1 MSATAEAANAA
12 RTTRATTAGIDRR
25 AIATLAVGHACVD
38 VTQGAVPALIP
49 FLIHDR
55 HWSYGAAGALVLA
68 MTASSSLLQPLFGW
82 LADRRSLT
90 WLLPGGVVLAAVGIA
105 LAGLLS
111 ASAPLT
117 FAFVAL
123 AGLGVGAYHPEGARY
138 ANYVS
143 GARRASG
150 MSLYSVGGNAGFAL
164 GPIMVTPLV
173 LAAGLHGTLW
183 LLIPLLAVA
192 LALAR
197 ELPRLRGFHP
207 ERRVGAGRPA
217 AAERAPRPDRWRPFA
232 RVAAIAGVR
241 SGAYFG
247 LQAFIP
253 AYFIAHFGSSAGIAN
268 AALTTVLV
276 AGALGT
282 LVGGRLADRVGR
294 RRILVACNAVLT
306 PLLLLVLVVS
316 EPAAFALLALIGFFT
331 VGTFSITVV
340 LGQEYLPNRIG
351 IASGVTLGA
360 AIGVGGIV
368 AALLGQLADAVGLT
382 TVLLVVA
389 ALPLPAFALSLTL
402 PRERARPRRPRALAA
417 TAGSV
422 GSAD

>member
-1 MSATAEAANAA
+1 MSATAEAVTAA
-12 RTTRATTAGIDRR
+12 RTAAFADAGVDRR
-25 AIATLAVGHACVD
+25 GIATLAIGHACVD

-49 FLIHDR
+49 FLIRDR

-82 LADRRSLT
+82 LADRRSLR
-90 WLLPGGVVLAAVGIA
+90 WLLPAGVVLAAVGIA
-105 LAGLLS
+105 LAGV
-111 ASAPLT
+111 ASDSEPLT
-117 FAFVAL
+117 FALVAL

-143 GARRASG
+143 GTRRASG
-150 MSLYSVGGNAGFAL
+150 MSLYSVGGNVGFAL
-164 GPIMVTPLV
+164 GPILVTPLV

-183 LLIPLLAVA
+183 LLVPLLAVA
-192 LALAR
+192 LLLAR
-197 ELPRLRGFHP
+197 ELPRLHDFHP
-207 ERRVGAGRPA
+207 ERLAATAGVHAAR
-217 AAERAPRPDRWRPFA
+217 AAEPQPDRWRPFA
-232 RVAAIAGVR
+232 RVATIAGVR

-247 LQAFIP
+247 LQAFVP
-253 AYFIAHFGSSAGIAN
+253 SYFIAHFGSSTGVAN

-282 LVGGRLADRVGR
+282 LAGGRLADRVGR
-294 RRILVACNAVLT
+294 RRILVICNGVLT
-306 PLLLLVLVVS
+306 PLILLLVLVAG
-316 EPAAFALLALIGFFT
+316 EPSAFVLLALIGFFT

-382 TVLLVVA
+382 TVLLVIA
-389 ALPLPAFALSLTL
+389 ALPLPAFLLSVTL
-402 PRERARPRRPRALAA
+402 PRER
-417 TAGSV
+417 
-422 GSAD
+422 

>member
-1 MSATAEAANAA
+1 MSALADAPA
-12 RTTRATTAGIDRR
+12 AGIDRR
-25 AIATLAVGHACVD
+25 GIATLAVGHACVD

-49 FLIHDR
+49 FLIHGR

-82 LADRRSLT
+82 VADRRSLS

-105 LAGLLS
+105 LAGACS
-111 ASAPLT
+111 ASEPLT
-117 FAFVAL
+117 FALVAL

-143 GARRASG
+143 GAQRASG
-150 MSLYSVGGNAGFAL
+150 MSLYSVGGNVGFAL
-164 GPIMVTPLV
+164 GPITVTPLV
-173 LAAGLHGTLW
+173 LAVGLHGTLW
-183 LLIPLLAVA
+183 LLVPLLTVA
-192 LALAR
+192 ALLAR

-207 ERRVGAGRPA
+207 ARGAGGPAHA
-217 AAERAPRPDRWRPFA
+217 AAAAAPRPERWRPFA

-247 LQAFIP
+247 LQAFVP
-253 AYFIAHFGSSAGIAN
+253 AYFIAHYGSSAGVAN
-268 AALTTVLV
+268 AALTTILV

-282 LVGGRLADRVGR
+282 LVGGRLADRLGR

-306 PLLLLVLVVS
+306 PLLLLVLAVG
-316 EPAAFALLALIGFFT
+316 EPTAFVLLALVGFFT

-382 TVLLVVA
+382 PVLLTIA
-389 ALPLPAFALSLTL
+389 ALPLPALALSVSL
-402 PRERARPRRPRALAA
+402 PHEHRRHPRRALAA
-417 TAGSV
+417 AAGSV
-422 GSAD
+422 GAAD

>member
-1 MSATAEAANAA
+1 MSAVATPAD
-12 RTTRATTAGIDRR
+12 ATTAAAAAAARGVDRR
-25 AIATLAVGHACVD
+25 GIATLAVGHACVD

-49 FLIHDR
+49 FLIRDR

-82 LADRRSLT
+82 LADRRSLS

-111 ASAPLT
+111 DSEPLT
-117 FAFVAL
+117 FALVGL

-150 MSLYSVGGNAGFAL
+150 MSLYSVGGNVGFAL
-164 GPIMVTPLV
+164 GPILVTPLV
-173 LAAGLHGTLW
+173 LAAGLHGTLF
-183 LLIPLLAVA
+183 LLLPLLAVA
-192 LALAR
+192 LLLAR
-197 ELPRLRGFHP
+197 ELPRLHGFHP
-207 ERRVGAGRPA
+207 ARRAAGQPAARPA
-217 AAERAPRPDRWRPFA
+217 HGGPDRWRPFA
-232 RVAAIAGVR
+232 RIAAIAGVR

-247 LQAFIP
+247 LQAFVP
-253 AYFIAHFGSSAGIAN
+253 AYFIARYGSSTGVAN
-268 AALTTVLV
+268 AALTTLLV

-282 LVGGRLADRVGR
+282 LAGGRLADRLGR

-306 PLLLLVLVVS
+306 PLLLLVLVAG
-316 EPAAFALLALIGFFT
+316 EPAAFVLLALVGFFT

-351 IASGVTLGA
+351 TASGVTLGA
-360 AIGVGGIV
+360 AIGLGGV
-368 AALLGQLADAVGLT
+368 AAALLGQLADAVGLT
-382 TVLLVVA
+382 PVLLVVA
-389 ALPLPAFALSLTL
+389 ALPLPALLLSLAL
-402 PRERARPRRPRALAA
+402 PRE
-417 TAGSV
+417 G
-422 GSAD
+422 

>member
-1 MSATAEAANAA
+1 MSAVAAEAGAELAA
-12 RTTRATTAGIDRR
+12 PAGIDRR

-38 VTQGAVPALIP
+38 TAQGAVPALLP
-49 FLIHDR
+49 FLIRDR
-55 HWSYGAAGALVLA
+55 GWSYGATAALVLA

-82 LADRRSLT
+82 LADRRSLS

-105 LAGLLS
+105 LAGVVS
-111 ASAPLT
+111 ASPPLT
-117 FAFVAL
+117 FALVAV

-143 GARRASG
+143 GAKRASG
-150 MSLYSVGGNAGFAL
+150 MSLYSVGGNTGFAL
-164 GPIMVTPLV
+164 GPILVTPLV

-183 LLIPLLAVA
+183 LLVPMLAVA
-192 LALAR
+192 LLLVR
-197 ELPRLRGFHP
+197 ELPRLRSFHP
-207 ERRVGAGRPA
+207 ERRSA
-217 AAERAPRPDRWRPFA
+217 ATGGPQHAHKAPQPDRWGPFA
-232 RVAAIAGVR
+232 RVAGIAAVR

-253 AYFIAHFGSSAGIAN
+253 AYFIAHFGSSAGVAN
-268 AALTTVLV
+268 AALTTILV

-294 RRILVACNAVLT
+294 RRILIACNAVLT
-306 PLLLLVLVVS
+306 PLMLLVLVVA
-316 EPAAFALLALIGFFT
+316 EPAAFVLLALVGFFT

-340 LGQEYLPNRIG
+340 LGQEYLPSRIG

-368 AALLGQLADAVGLT
+368 AAVLGQLADAVGLT
-382 TVLLVVA
+382 PVLLVVA
-389 ALPLPAFALSLTL
+389 ALPLPAL
-402 PRERARPRRPRALAA
+402 ALAA
-417 TAGSV
+417 MLPVERRPAR
-422 GSAD
+422 A

>member
-1 MSATAEAANAA
+1 VSAVASTIDAAAVAAAEE
-12 RTTRATTAGIDRR
+12 RVDRR
-25 AIATLAVGHACVD
+25 GIATLAVGHACVD
-38 VTQGAVPALIP
+38 VTQGAVPGLIP

-82 LADRRSLT
+82 LADRRSLS
-90 WLLPGGVVLAAVGIA
+90 WLLPGGVVLAAIGIA
-105 LAGLLS
+105 LAGLVS
-111 ASAPLT
+111 DSEPLT
-117 FAFVAL
+117 FALVAL

-150 MSLYSVGGNAGFAL
+150 MSLYSVGGNVGFAL

-183 LLIPLLAVA
+183 LLLPLLAVA
-192 LALAR
+192 LMLAR
-197 ELPRLRGFHP
+197 ELPRLHGFHP
-207 ERRVGAGRPA
+207 ERRRAVGGSA
-217 AAERAPRPDRWRPFA
+217 ASASARAPDRWRPFA
-232 RVAAIAGVR
+232 RIAAIAGVR

-253 AYFIAHFGSSAGIAN
+253 VWFIAHYGSSAGVAN
-268 AALTTVLV
+268 AALTTILV

-294 RRILVACNAVLT
+294 RRILIACNAVLT
-306 PLLLLVLVVS
+306 PLMLLVLLAG
-316 EPAAFALLALIGFFT
+316 EPAAFALLALVGFFT

-360 AIGVGGIV
+360 AIGLGGV
-368 AALLGQLADAVGLT
+368 AAALLGQLADAVGLT
-382 TVLLVVA
+382 PVLIVIAV
-389 ALPLPAFALSLTL
+389 LPLPALALALTL
-402 PRERARPRRPRALAA
+402 PRE
-417 TAGSV
+417 G
-422 GSAD
+422 

>member
-1 MSATAEAANAA
+1 MSAVAAEAGAELAA
-12 RTTRATTAGIDRR
+12 PAGIDRR

-38 VTQGAVPALIP
+38 TAQGAVPALLP
-49 FLIHDR
+49 FLIRDR
-55 HWSYGAAGALVLA
+55 GWSYGATAALVLA

-82 LADRRSLT
+82 LADRRSLS

-105 LAGLLS
+105 VAGVVS
-111 ASAPLT
+111 ASTPLT
-117 FAFVAL
+117 FALVAI

-143 GARRASG
+143 GAKRASG
-150 MSLYSVGGNAGFAL
+150 MSLYSVGGNTGFAL
-164 GPIMVTPLV
+164 GPILVTPLV

-183 LLIPLLAVA
+183 LLLPMLAVA
-192 LALAR
+192 LLIVR

-207 ERRVGAGRPA
+207 ERRSA
-217 AAERAPRPDRWRPFA
+217 ATGGQQHPHKAPQPDRWGPFT
-232 RVAAIAGVR
+232 RVAGIAAVR

-253 AYFIAHFGSSAGIAN
+253 AYFIAHFGSSTGVAN
-268 AALTTVLV
+268 AALTTILV

-294 RRILVACNAVLT
+294 RRILIACNAVLT
-306 PLLLLVLVVS
+306 PLMLLVLVVA

-340 LGQEYLPNRIG
+340 LGQEYLPSRIG

-382 TVLLVVA
+382 PVLLVLA
-389 ALPLPAFALSLTL
+389 ALPLPAL
-402 PRERARPRRPRALAA
+402 ALAA
-417 TAGSV
+417 MLPVERRPAR
-422 GSAD
+422 A

>member
-1 MSATAEAANAA
+1 MSAVAASPPAA
-12 RTTRATTAGIDRR
+12 PVGPAGIDRR

-49 FLIHDR
+49 FLIRDR

-82 LADRRSLT
+82 VADRRSLS
-90 WLLPGGVVLAAVGIA
+90 WLLPGGVVLAAIGIS
-105 LAGLLS
+105 LAGVAS
-111 ASAPLT
+111 ASGPLT
-117 FAFVAL
+117 FALVAL

-143 GARRASG
+143 GAKRASG
-150 MSLYSVGGNAGFAL
+150 MSLYSVGGNTGFAL
-164 GPIMVTPLV
+164 GPILVTPLV

-183 LLIPLLAVA
+183 LLPPLLVVA
-192 LALAR
+192 LVLAR

-207 ERRVGAGRPA
+207 DRKVA
-217 AAERAPRPDRWRPFA
+217 ASGGAERSHDAPQPDRWGPFA
-232 RVAAIAGVR
+232 RVAGIAAVR

-253 AYFIAHFGSSAGIAN
+253 AYFIAHFGSSTGVAN
-268 AALTTVLV
+268 AALTTILV

-282 LVGGRLADRVGR
+282 LAGGRLADRVGR
-294 RRILVACNAVLT
+294 RRILIACNAVLT
-306 PLLLLVLVVS
+306 PLMLLVLVVA
-316 EPAAFALLALIGFFT
+316 EPAAFLLLALVGFFT

-340 LGQEYLPNRIG
+340 LGQEYLPGRIG

-382 TVLLVVA
+382 AVLLVVA
-389 ALPLPAFALSLTL
+389 ALPLPAL
-402 PRERARPRRPRALAA
+402 ALALLLPPERRHA
-417 TAGSV
+417 ER
-422 GSAD
+422 